1 MTSMKRITI
10 SMPDELDE
18 RIYNL
23 RQEKEYVKCSYSEI
37 MRIMVSIGLA
47 ASKKKSV

>member
-1 MTSMKRITI
+1 
-10 SMPDELDE
+10 MPDELDE
-18 RIYNL
+18 RNLQSL

-47 ASKKKSV
+47 ASEKKSV